1 MRIGFVGLG
10 SMGLPMALNLVR
22 AGHQVTAWNRTAARG
37 EAVRAA
43 GGRVAASVAE
53 AAAEAEVLV
62 TMLADDG
69 AVEGVVFGEAAAPQ
83 GVLRTLPRGAVHAS
97 GSTISVALA
106 RRLAEAHRAAGQG
119 FVAMPVFGRPQAAE
133 ARKLTVVAAGPAEA
147 RQRCR
152 PVFEAVGQATHE
164 LGDDATAAN
173 IVKLAGNFL
182 IAAMMEGLAEAY
194 ALARKSGIEA
204 ATLLEIVNGGLIR
217 SPLYESYGTLMA
229 EERFEPAGF
238 KLKLGLK
245 DVRLALA
252 AADAAAVPMPLAGL
266 AHDHLL
272 SALARGWGDQDWT
285 VMTRVVSEAAGL

>member
-10 SMGLPMALNLVR
+10 SMGLPMALSLVR
-22 AGHQVTAWNRTAARG
+22 AGHQVTAWNRTASG
-37 EAVRAA
+37 GDAVRDA
-43 GGRVAASVAE
+43 GGRVARSAAE

-62 TMLADDG
+62 TMLADDR
-69 AVEGVVFGEAAAPQ
+69 AVEGVVFGEEAAPE
-83 GVLRTLPRGAVHAS
+83 GVLRALPRGAVHAS
-97 GSTISVALA
+97 GSTISVALS
-106 RRLAEAHRAAGQG
+106 RRLAQAHEAAGQA

-147 RQRCR
+147 RERCR
-152 PVFEAVGQATHE
+152 PVFEAIGQATHE

-173 IVKLAGNFL
+173 VVKLAGNFL

-204 ATLLEIVNGGLIR
+204 KQLLEIVNGGLIR

-238 KLKLGLK
+238 KLRLGLK

-252 AADAAAVPMPLAGL
+252 AADAAAVPMPLASL

-272 SALARGWGDQDWT
+272 SALARGWGEQDWT
-285 VMTRVVSEAAGL
+285 VLTRVVSEAAGL

>member
-10 SMGLPMALNLVR
+10 SMGLPMALNLAQ
-22 AGHQVTAWNRTAARG
+22 AGHSVSAWNRTPSRAK
-37 EAVRAA
+37 AVEEA
-43 GGRVAASVAE
+43 GGRAAATAAE

-62 TMLADDG
+62 TMLADDS
-69 AVEGVVFGEAAAPQ
+69 AVSGVVFGEEAVPEGILAA
-83 GVLRTLPRGAVHAS
+83 LPKGAVHAS
-97 GSTISVALA
+97 ASTISVALS
-106 RRLAEAHRAAGQG
+106 RRLAQAHREAGQE

-133 ARKLTVVAAGPAEA
+133 ARKLTVVAAGPAAA
-147 RQRCR
+147 RERCR
-152 PVFEAVGQATHE
+152 PIFEAVGQATHE
-164 LGDDATAAN
+164 LGDDAAAAAV
-173 IVKLAGNFL
+173 VKLAGNFL

-204 ATLLEIVNGGLIR
+204 ARFLEIVNGGLIR

-238 KLKLGLK
+238 KLRLGLK

-272 SALARGWGDQDWT
+272 SALARGWGEMDWT
-285 VMTRVVSEAAGL
+285 VLARVVSEAAGL